1 MGQGGTHLPDELAKV
16 DQRRQRGKAA
26 LDQARAADEAR
37 RRQGV
42 NPQQKPAQ
50 VPTTDPDSRVMPN
63 NEGGC
68 APNYTPIATTDGEF
82 RRQSRREWA
91 T

>member
-1 MGQGGTHLPDELAKV
+1 MAW
-16 DQRRQRGKAA
+16 GKAA
-26 LDQARAADEAR
+26 RTCLTNWPRLTSGGSGVKQRWDQARAADEAR

-63 NEGGC
+63 
-68 APNYTPIATTDGEF
+68 
-82 RRQSRREWA
+82 
-91 T
+91 